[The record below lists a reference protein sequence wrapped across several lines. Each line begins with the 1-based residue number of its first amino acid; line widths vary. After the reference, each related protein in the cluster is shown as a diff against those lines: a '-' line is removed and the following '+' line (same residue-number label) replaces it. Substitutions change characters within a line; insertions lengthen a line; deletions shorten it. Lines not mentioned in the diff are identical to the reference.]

1 MRIGRHN
8 IHAMKKYAY
17 GVIGLGTMGAN
28 LALNIN
34 DHGFSVAGYD
44 KDPLKAD
51 ALNAERQSDSMQSFS
66 DLAQFMASL
75 QTPRNI
81 ILLVPAGKI
90 VDYVL
95 KDLSA
100 FWTAN
105 DVVIDCGNSHFTDT
119 QRRVDE
125 LLGSGIHFMGMGIS
139 GGETGARYGASIM
152 PGGDREAHARIAP
165 MLQAVCA
172 KVNGEPC
179 TAYMGNGAAGHYVK
193 MVHNGIEYAIMQLLS
208 ECYQLM
214 KTYGQMDN
222 EEIRQTFDKWNKGR
236 LQSFLMEISAAVFTQ
251 PDDSGEGLLI
261 DKILDTAGQ
270 KGTGAWTSQD
280 AANVVAAI
288 PSIDAAVSQRII
300 SSCKEQRVQE
310 SKLFAAQPAC
320 FVKDKETFLK
330 QLEEAIY
337 SCYILCYAQGLNML
351 ANASAAYGYDTSI
364 VSVASI
370 WRGGCIIRAAMLE
383 KITEAY
389 QKEPALKNL
398 MSNEYFSGELDA
410 CREGFRQL
418 VALAIQAG
426 VPVPGLCA
434 SLNYYV
440 SFHSA
445 WLPAN
450 LIQAQRDFFGAHTYQ
465 RNDREGIFHTEWNQ
479 TIQ

>member
-1 MRIGRHN
+1 
-8 IHAMKKYAY
+8 
-17 GVIGLGTMGAN
+17 MGSN

-44 KDPLKAD
+44 KDQQKAD
-51 ALNAERQSDSMQSFS
+51 ALNAERQNDSMISFS
-66 DLAQFMASL
+66 DLSTFMEAL

-81 ILLVPAGKI
+81 ILLVPAGKV

-95 KDLSA
+95 SDLKAYWGKD
-100 FWTAN
+100 

-119 QRRVDE
+119 QRRVNE
-125 LLGSGIHFMGMGIS
+125 WSSSGIHFMGMGIS

-152 PGGDREAHARIAP
+152 PGGDQQAHARIAG

-193 MVHNGIEYAIMQLLS
+193 MVHNGIEYAIMQLIS
-208 ECYQLM
+208 ECYHILKVM
-214 KTYGQMDN
+214 GGLSNK
-222 EEIRQTFDKWNKGR
+222 EIHDTFTAWNKGR
-236 LQSFLMEISAAVFTQ
+236 LQSFLMEISAAVFAQ
-251 PDDSGEGLLI
+251 PDDAGDGMLI

-300 SSCKEQRVQE
+300 SSFKLQRTQATPL
-310 SKLFAAQPAC
+310 SITTGGSLDKNKLIA
-320 FVKDKETFLK
+320 
-330 QLEEAIY
+330 QLENALY
-337 SCYILCYAQGLNML
+337 SCYIICYAQGLQML
-351 ANASAAYGYDTSI
+351 ANASKEYKYDI
-364 VSVASI
+364 NLVSVASI

-383 KITEAY
+383 DIRKAY
-389 QKEPALKNL
+389 HNQSSLTNL
-398 MSNEYFSGELDA
+398 MSDAHFSTELKNSNED
-410 CREGFRQL
+410 FRT
-418 VALAIQAG
+418 VLAAATTAG
-426 VPVPGLCA
+426 IPVPALSA
-434 SLNYYV
+434 SLHYYL
-440 SFHSA
+440 SFNSP

-465 RNDREGIFHTEWNQ
+465 RIDKEGIFHTNWNE

>member
-1 MRIGRHN
+1 M
-8 IHAMKKYAY
+8 
-17 GVIGLGTMGAN
+17 IGLGTMGSN

-44 KDPLKAD
+44 KDVSKAS
-51 ALNAERQSDSMQSFS
+51 ALNAERENDSIQSFS
-66 DLAQFMASL
+66 DLRQFMDAL

-81 ILLVPAGKI
+81 IMLVPAGKVVDI
-90 VDYVL
+90 VLNEL
-95 KDLSA
+95 KEY
-100 FWTAN
+100 WGEN

-125 LLGSGIHFMGMGIS
+125 LKGSGIHFMGMGIS

-152 PGGDREAHARIAP
+152 PGGDKEAHARIAP

-208 ECYQLM
+208 ESYHLM
-214 KTYGQMDN
+214 KVYGQMSN
-222 EEIRQTFDKWNKGR
+222 EEIQQTFDSWNKGR

-251 PDDSGEGLLI
+251 PDGLGEGMLI
-261 DKILDTAGQ
+261 DVILDTAGQ

-300 SSCKEQRVQE
+300 SSYKNQRIEE
-310 SKLFAAQPAC
+310 SKLFSAEPT
-320 FVKDKETFLK
+320 FVTKDKPTFLSN
-330 QLEEAIY
+330 LEQAIY
-337 SCYILCYAQGLNML
+337 SCYILCYAQGLAML
-351 ANASAAYGYDTSI
+351 ANASKEYKYDTSI
-364 VSVASI
+364 TSVASI

-389 QKEPALKNL
+389 QSNPDLKNL
-398 MSNEYFSGELDA
+398 MADTYFSKELDSS
-410 CREGFRQL
+410 REGFKQV
-418 VALAIQAG
+418 VASALQAG
-426 VPVPGLCA
+426 IPVPGMSA
-434 SLNYYV
+434 SLNYYL

-479 TIQ
+479 TIH

>member
-1 MRIGRHN
+1 
-8 IHAMKKYAY
+8 
-17 GVIGLGTMGAN
+17 MGSN

-44 KDPLKAD
+44 KDQQKAD
-51 ALNAERQSDSMQSFS
+51 ALNAERQNDSMLSFS
-66 DLAQFMASL
+66 DLSTFMEAL

-81 ILLVPAGKI
+81 ILLVPAGKV

-95 KDLSA
+95 NDLKAYWGKD
-100 FWTAN
+100 

-119 QRRVDE
+119 QRRVNE
-125 LLGSGIHFMGMGIS
+125 WSSSGIHFMGMGIS

-152 PGGDREAHARIAP
+152 PGGDQQAHARIAG

-193 MVHNGIEYAIMQLLS
+193 MVHNGIEYAIMQLIS
-208 ECYQLM
+208 ECYHILKVM
-214 KTYGQMDN
+214 GGLSNK
-222 EEIRQTFDKWNKGR
+222 EIHDTFTAWNKGR
-236 LQSFLMEISAAVFTQ
+236 LQSFLMEISAAVFAQ
-251 PDDSGEGLLI
+251 PDDAGDGMLI

-300 SSCKEQRVQE
+300 SSFKLQRTQATPL
-310 SKLFAAQPAC
+310 SITTGGNLDKNKLIA
-320 FVKDKETFLK
+320 
-330 QLEEAIY
+330 QLENALY
-337 SCYILCYAQGLNML
+337 SCYIICYAQGLQML
-351 ANASAAYGYDTSI
+351 ANASKEYKYDI
-364 VSVASI
+364 NLVSVASI

-383 KITEAY
+383 DIRKAY
-389 QKEPALKNL
+389 HNQSSLTNL
-398 MSNEYFSGELDA
+398 MSDAHFSTELKNSNED
-410 CREGFRQL
+410 FRT
-418 VALAIQAG
+418 VLAAAITAG
-426 VPVPGLCA
+426 IPVPALSA
-434 SLNYYV
+434 SLHYYL
-440 SFHSA
+440 SFNSP

-465 RNDREGIFHTEWNQ
+465 RIDKEGIFHTNWNE

>member
-1 MRIGRHN
+1 
-8 IHAMKKYAY
+8 
-17 GVIGLGTMGAN
+17 MGSN

-44 KDPLKAD
+44 KDQQKAD
-51 ALNAERQSDSMQSFS
+51 ALNAERQNDSMLSFS
-66 DLAQFMASL
+66 DLSTFMEAL

-81 ILLVPAGKI
+81 ILLVPAGKV
-90 VDYVL
+90 VDFVL
-95 KDLSA
+95 NDLKAYWGKD
-100 FWTAN
+100 

-119 QRRVDE
+119 QRRVNE
-125 LLGSGIHFMGMGIS
+125 WSSSGIHFMGMGIS

-152 PGGDREAHARIAP
+152 PGGDQQAHARIAG

-193 MVHNGIEYAIMQLLS
+193 MVHNGIEYAIMQLIS
-208 ECYQLM
+208 ECYHILKVM
-214 KTYGQMDN
+214 GGLSNK
-222 EEIRQTFDKWNKGR
+222 EIHDTFTAWNKGR
-236 LQSFLMEISAAVFTQ
+236 LQSFLMEISAAVFAQ
-251 PDDSGEGLLI
+251 PDDAGDGMLI

-300 SSCKEQRVQE
+300 SSFKLQRTQATPL
-310 SKLFAAQPAC
+310 SITTGGSLDKNKLIA
-320 FVKDKETFLK
+320 
-330 QLEEAIY
+330 QLENALY
-337 SCYILCYAQGLNML
+337 SCYIICYAQGLQML
-351 ANASAAYGYDTSI
+351 ANASKEYKYDI
-364 VSVASI
+364 NLVSVASI

-383 KITEAY
+383 DIRKAY
-389 QKEPALKNL
+389 HNQSSLTNL
-398 MSNEYFSGELDA
+398 MSDAHFSTELKNSNED
-410 CREGFRQL
+410 FRT
-418 VALAIQAG
+418 VLAAAITAG
-426 VPVPGLCA
+426 IPVPALSA
-434 SLNYYV
+434 SLHYYL
-440 SFHSA
+440 SFNSP

-465 RNDREGIFHTEWNQ
+465 RIDKEGIFHTNWNE

>member
-1 MRIGRHN
+1 
-8 IHAMKKYAY
+8 
-17 GVIGLGTMGAN
+17 MGSN

-44 KDPLKAD
+44 KDQQKAD
-51 ALNAERQSDSMQSFS
+51 ALNAERQNDSMISFS
-66 DLAQFMASL
+66 DLSTFMEAL

-81 ILLVPAGKI
+81 ILLVPAGKV
-90 VDYVL
+90 VDFVL
-95 KDLSA
+95 NDLKAYWGKD
-100 FWTAN
+100 

-119 QRRVDE
+119 QRRVNE
-125 LLGSGIHFMGMGIS
+125 WSSSGIHFMGMGIS

-152 PGGDREAHARIAP
+152 PGGDQQAHARIAG

-193 MVHNGIEYAIMQLLS
+193 MVHNGIEYAIMQLIS
-208 ECYQLM
+208 ECYHILKVM
-214 KTYGQMDN
+214 GGLSNK
-222 EEIRQTFDKWNKGR
+222 EIHDTFTAWNKGR
-236 LQSFLMEISAAVFTQ
+236 LQSFLMEISAAVFAQ
-251 PDDSGEGLLI
+251 PDDAGDGMLI

-300 SSCKEQRVQE
+300 SSFKLQRTQATPL
-310 SKLFAAQPAC
+310 SITTGGSLDKNKLIA
-320 FVKDKETFLK
+320 
-330 QLEEAIY
+330 QLENALY
-337 SCYILCYAQGLNML
+337 SCYIICYAQGLQML
-351 ANASAAYGYDTSI
+351 ANASKEYKYDI
-364 VSVASI
+364 NLVSVASI

-383 KITEAY
+383 DIRKAY
-389 QKEPALKNL
+389 HNQSSLTNL
-398 MSNEYFSGELDA
+398 MSDAHFSTELKNSNED
-410 CREGFRQL
+410 FRT
-418 VALAIQAG
+418 VLAAATTAG
-426 VPVPGLCA
+426 IPVPALSA
-434 SLNYYV
+434 SLHYYL
-440 SFHSA
+440 SFNSP

-465 RNDREGIFHTEWNQ
+465 RIDKEGIFHTNWNE

>member
-1 MRIGRHN
+1 
-8 IHAMKKYAY
+8 
-17 GVIGLGTMGAN
+17 MGSN

-44 KDPLKAD
+44 KDQQKAD
-51 ALNAERQSDSMQSFS
+51 ALNAERQNDSMLSFS
-66 DLAQFMASL
+66 DLSTFMEAL

-81 ILLVPAGKI
+81 ILLVPAGKV

-95 KDLSA
+95 SDLKAYWGKD
-100 FWTAN
+100 

-119 QRRVDE
+119 QRRVNE
-125 LLGSGIHFMGMGIS
+125 WSSSGIHFMGMGIS

-152 PGGDREAHARIAP
+152 PGGDQQAHARIAG

-193 MVHNGIEYAIMQLLS
+193 MVHNGIEYAIMQLIS
-208 ECYQLM
+208 ECYHILKVM
-214 KTYGQMDN
+214 GGLSNK
-222 EEIRQTFDKWNKGR
+222 EIHDTFTAWNKGR
-236 LQSFLMEISAAVFTQ
+236 LQSFLMEISAAVFAQ
-251 PDDSGEGLLI
+251 PDDAGDGMLI

-300 SSCKEQRVQE
+300 SSFKLQRTQATPL
-310 SKLFAAQPAC
+310 SITTGGSLDKNKLIA
-320 FVKDKETFLK
+320 
-330 QLEEAIY
+330 QLENALY
-337 SCYILCYAQGLNML
+337 SCYIICYAQGLQML
-351 ANASAAYGYDTSI
+351 ANASKEYKYDI
-364 VSVASI
+364 NLVSVASI

-383 KITEAY
+383 DIRKAY
-389 QKEPALKNL
+389 HNQSSLTNL
-398 MSNEYFSGELDA
+398 MSDAHFSTELKNSNED
-410 CREGFRQL
+410 FRT
-418 VALAIQAG
+418 VLAAAITAG
-426 VPVPGLCA
+426 IPVPALSA
-434 SLNYYV
+434 SLHYYL
-440 SFHSA
+440 SFNSP

-465 RNDREGIFHTEWNQ
+465 RIDKEGIFHTNWNE

>member
-1 MRIGRHN
+1 
-8 IHAMKKYAY
+8 
-17 GVIGLGTMGAN
+17 MGSN

-44 KDPLKAD
+44 KDQQKAD
-51 ALNAERQSDSMQSFS
+51 ALNAERQNDSMISFS
-66 DLAQFMASL
+66 DLSTFMEAL

-81 ILLVPAGKI
+81 ILLVPAGKV
-90 VDYVL
+90 VDFVL
-95 KDLSA
+95 SDLKAYWGKD
-100 FWTAN
+100 

-119 QRRVDE
+119 QRRVNE
-125 LLGSGIHFMGMGIS
+125 WSSSGIHFMGMGIS

-152 PGGDREAHARIAP
+152 PGGDQQAHARIAG

-193 MVHNGIEYAIMQLLS
+193 MVHNGIEYAIMQLIS
-208 ECYQLM
+208 ECYHILKVM
-214 KTYGQMDN
+214 GGLSNK
-222 EEIRQTFDKWNKGR
+222 EIHDTFTAWNKGR
-236 LQSFLMEISAAVFTQ
+236 LQSFLMEISAAVFAQ
-251 PDDSGEGLLI
+251 PDDAGDGMLI

-300 SSCKEQRVQE
+300 SSFKLQRTQATPL
-310 SKLFAAQPAC
+310 SITTGGSLDKNKLIA
-320 FVKDKETFLK
+320 
-330 QLEEAIY
+330 QLENALY
-337 SCYILCYAQGLNML
+337 SCYIICYAQGLQML
-351 ANASAAYGYDTSI
+351 ANASKEYKYDI
-364 VSVASI
+364 NLVSVASI

-383 KITEAY
+383 DIRKAY
-389 QKEPALKNL
+389 HNQSSLTNL
-398 MSNEYFSGELDA
+398 MSDAHFSTELKNSNED
-410 CREGFRQL
+410 FRT
-418 VALAIQAG
+418 VLAAAITAG
-426 VPVPGLCA
+426 IPVPALSA
-434 SLNYYV
+434 SLHYYL
-440 SFHSA
+440 SFNSP

-465 RNDREGIFHTEWNQ
+465 RIDKEGIFHTNWNE